1 MTFWI
6 VYGLVVPAVIV
17 AAAWAAVLWT
27 EHKTRELDRRR
38 ATGPG
43 EWIHS

>member
-27 EHKTRELDRRR
+27 EHKTRELDKRQ

-43 EWIHS
+43 E